1 MRLCITNLAQFQKD
15 IRIYNAS
22 LAYVPAVALI
32 DTMCQADMLISL
44 RRVQELGKAGEI
56 SISGTQTTVL
66 IDANRKQ
73 VEPYGFITLHWMFL
87 GGQRAR
93 TDKFL
98 VVRPDHFDVVI
109 GVEAIARM
117 NFLLM
122 KDSVFMEPMI
132 AYSKVTLGEK
142 AIMAIREEEQ
152 RQEKAKLESQRLNS
166 EKGQQQR
173 MNQPN
178 QLKAG

>member
-1 MRLCITNLAQFQKD
+1 
-15 IRIYNAS
+15 
-22 LAYVPAVALI
+22 
-32 DTMCQADMLISL
+32 
-44 RRVQELGKAGEI
+44 
-56 SISGTQTTVL
+56 
-66 IDANRKQ
+66 
-73 VEPYGFITLHWMFL
+73 
-87 GGQRAR
+87 
-93 TDKFL
+93 
-98 VVRPDHFDVVI
+98 
-109 GVEAIARM
+109 
-117 NFLLM
+117 
-122 KDSVFMEPMI
+122 MEPMI